1 MANEDRPSDRNKDP
15 DQQGR
20 SKTVPSP
27 ASVRRMQNRPQIP
40 LPFAPD
46 AGHQTV
52 SEHEQLQAILASLP
66 VILFALDRQATFI
79 LIQGSGLDSLA
90 QPHHQLVGRSF
101 FELYPESPYTRER
114 FAQALEGRT
123 VRWTDRLGDRV
134 FETNLSPLRQRGEVI
149 TGVLGIGIETSG
161 RVNVEGGTQGGI
173 SGSSS
178 DVVSAIASQF
188 LAHASHELRTPLNS
202 IVGFAGLISKNLDSP
217 SGEQD
222 RFYVQRILGNA
233 THLLGVVSEMLDS
246 SVLATGKLKIAVS
259 ETHIGDLVEETIAE
273 LQGHAQASTLNL
285 QVEIPGDIRL
295 IRTDRQKLKQ
305 VLINLLANALK
316 FTEQGSITVRVNVDD
331 DRCPVRIDV
340 SDTGVG
346 IPEDRLET
354 IFEAFERGG
363 QEASEDVDGVG
374 LGLTISRSLCDL
386 MGYRIHAES
395 ELGKGSTFAIELS
408 RPPVSSPS

>member
-1 MANEDRPSDRNKDP
+1 MANEDQPSDRTKDP
-15 DQQGR
+15 NHQGR
-20 SKTVPSP
+20 SKIVPSP
-27 ASVRRMQNRPQIP
+27 TPVKRVQDRAQTP

-52 SEHEQLQAILASLP
+52 SEHEQLHAILASLP
-66 VILFALDRQATFI
+66 VFLFATDRQAT
-79 LIQGSGLDSLA
+79 LVLMQGSGLDFLT
-90 QPHHQLVGRSF
+90 QPQLQLVGRSF
-101 FELYPESPYTRER
+101 FELYPDSPHTRER

-149 TGVLGIGIETSG
+149 TGVLGIGIETSYG
-161 RVNVEGGTQGGI
+161 VTVEGGTQGGI
-173 SGSSS
+173 SGRSSE
-178 DVVSAIASQF
+178 VVSAIASQF
-188 LAHASHELRTPLNS
+188 LAQASHELRTPLNS
-202 IVGFAGLISKNLDSP
+202 IVGFVDLLSKSAESHIS
-217 SGEQD
+217 EQD
-222 RFYVQRILGNA
+222 LFYVHRILGNA

-246 SVLATGKLKIAVS
+246 SVLATGTLKIAVS

-273 LQGHAQASTLNL
+273 LQGHAQASNLNL

-316 FTEQGSITVRVNVDD
+316 FTEQGSITVRVNVDE

-363 QEASEDVDGVG
+363 QETDEDVDGVG
-374 LGLTISRSLCDL
+374 LGLTISRSLCDV
-386 MGYRIHAES
+386 MGYRIRAES
-395 ELGKGSTFAIELS
+395 ELGKGSTFTIELS
-408 RPPVSSPS
+408 RPPLSSTS

>member
-1 MANEDRPSDRNKDP
+1 
-15 DQQGR
+15 
-20 SKTVPSP
+20 
-27 ASVRRMQNRPQIP
+27 MQNRPQIP

-79 LIQGSGLDSLA
+79 LMQGSGLDSLA
-90 QPHHQLVGRSF
+90 QPHRQLVGRSF

-161 RVNVEGGTQGGI
+161 RVTVEGGTQGGI
-173 SGSSS
+173 TGSSS
-178 DVVSAIASQF
+178 EVVSAIASQF

-222 RFYVQRILGNA
+222 RFYVKRILGNA

-246 SVLATGKLKIAVS
+246 SVLATGKLKIVVS
-259 ETHIGDLVEETIAE
+259 ETHIGVLVEETIAE
-273 LQGHAQASTLNL
+273 LQGHAHASTLNL

-363 QEASEDVDGVG
+363 QETGEDVDGVG

-395 ELGKGSTFAIELS
+395 ELGKGSTFTIELS

>member
-15 DQQGR
+15 NHQDR
-20 SKTVPSP
+20 SKIAPSP
-27 ASVRRMQNRPQIP
+27 GSAGRVQHRPQIP

-52 SEHEQLQAILASLP
+52 SEHEQLHAILAALP

-79 LIQGSGLDSLA
+79 LIQGSGLDFLT
-90 QPHHQLVGRSF
+90 QPQRQLVGRSF
-101 FELYPESPYTRER
+101 FELYPESPDTRAR

-123 VRWTDRLGDRV
+123 VRWTDRLGERV
-134 FETNLSPLRQRGEVI
+134 FETNLSPLRHRGEVI

-161 RVNVEGGTQGGI
+161 RVTVEGGTQGENG
-173 SGSSS
+173 GSSA
-178 DVVSAIASQF
+178 DLASAISSLF

-202 IVGFAGLISKNLDSP
+202 IVGFAGLLAKNIESH

-222 RFYVQRILGNA
+222 LFYVQRILGNA

-259 ETHIGDLVEETIAE
+259 ETHIGALVEETIAE
-273 LQGHAQASTLNL
+273 LQGHERASTLNL
-285 QVEIPGDIRL
+285 RVEIPGDARPIGA
-295 IRTDRQKLKQ
+295 DKQKLKQ

-316 FTEQGSITVRVNVDD
+316 FTEQGSITVRVIVDE

-340 SDTGVG
+340 TDTGVG
-346 IPEDRLET
+346 IPEDRLEA

-363 QEASEDVDGVG
+363 EGTGQDIEGVG
-374 LGLTISRSLCDL
+374 LGLTISRSLCDV
-386 MGYRIHAES
+386 MGYRIYAES
-395 ELGKGSTFAIELS
+395 ELGKGSTFTVELS
-408 RPPVSSPS
+408 RLPVSSPS

>member
-1 MANEDRPSDRNKDP
+1 
-15 DQQGR
+15 
-20 SKTVPSP
+20 V
-27 ASVRRMQNRPQIP
+27 QNRPQIP

-52 SEHEQLQAILASLP
+52 SEHEQLHAILASLP
-66 VILFALDRQATFI
+66 VILFALDRKATFI
-79 LIQGSGLDSLA
+79 LIQGTGLDFLA
-90 QPHHQLVGRSF
+90 QPHRRLVGRSF

-123 VRWTDRLGDRV
+123 VKWTDRLGDRV

-149 TGVLGIGIETSG
+149 TGVLGIGIETSS
-161 RVNVEGGTQGGI
+161 RVPVEGGMQGEN
-173 SGSSS
+173 SWSSS
-178 DVVSAIASQF
+178 EGTSAIASQF
-188 LAHASHELRTPLNS
+188 LAYASHELRTPLNS
-202 IVGFAGLISKNLDSP
+202 IVGFADLLSKSAE
-217 SGEQD
+217 SHIGEQD
-222 RFYVQRILGNA
+222 LFYVHRILDNA

-273 LQGHAQASTLNL
+273 LQGHVQASTLNL
-285 QVEIPGDIRL
+285 QVEIPGDARPIGA
-295 IRTDRQKLKQ
+295 DRQKLKQ
-305 VLINLLANALK
+305 VLINLLSNALK
-316 FTEQGSITVRVNVDD
+316 FTEHGSITVRVNVDE

-386 MGYRIHAES
+386 MGYRIQAES
-395 ELGKGSTFAIELS
+395 ELGKGSTFTIELS
-408 RPPVSSPS
+408 RAPVSSPS

>member
-1 MANEDRPSDRNKDP
+1 
-15 DQQGR
+15 
-20 SKTVPSP
+20 
-27 ASVRRMQNRPQIP
+27 MQNRPQIP

-66 VILFALDRQATFI
+66 VILFALDQQATFI
-79 LIQGSGLDSLA
+79 LIQGSGLDFLA
-90 QPHHQLVGRSF
+90 QPHRQLVGRSF

-161 RVNVEGGTQGGI
+161 RVTVEGGTQGGI

-178 DVVSAIASQF
+178 EVVSAIASQF

-233 THLLGVVSEMLDS
+233 MHLLGVVSEMLDS

-273 LQGHAQASTLNL
+273 LQGHAQARTLNL
-285 QVEIPGDIRL
+285 RAEIRGDARPIGA
-295 IRTDRQKLKQ
+295 DRQKLKQ
-305 VLINLLANALK
+305 VLINLLSNALK
-316 FTEQGSITVRVNVDD
+316 FTEHGSITVRVYVDE

-363 QEASEDVDGVG
+363 QETGEDVEGVG

-395 ELGKGSTFAIELS
+395 ELGRGSTFTIELS
-408 RPPVSSPS
+408 RPSVSSPS